1 MVSAIE
7 TKYESFS
14 NLQNIGDIDAK
25 KVHRYQ
31 KTPLVHKDSLNSI
44 ESERNTTA
52 FTTGFRNR
60 SLCGIK
66 GLM

>member
-1 MVSAIE
+1 MNMFYRWCWFA
-7 TKYESFS
+7 KY
-14 NLQNIGDIDAK
+14 LG
-25 KVHRYQ
+25 RYL
-31 KTPLVHKDSLNSI
+31 KTPLIHKDSLNSI